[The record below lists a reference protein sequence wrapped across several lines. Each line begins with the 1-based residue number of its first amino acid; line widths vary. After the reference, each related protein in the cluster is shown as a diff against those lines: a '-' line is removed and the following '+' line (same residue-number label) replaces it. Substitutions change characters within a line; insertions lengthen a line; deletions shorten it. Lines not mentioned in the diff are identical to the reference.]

1 MLALSI
7 CHHVKATCFWV
18 SLADITSKFI
28 GESEKLLSILF
39 EIAREEAP
47 SIIIIDEFDSL
58 GRTRTGNESESERR
72 IKNEFLKQMDNIR
85 NIEESVRLFATT
97 NMPWEMDVAA
107 LRRFERKVL
116 VPMPNHETRCNI
128 IKLHAGKHH

>member
-116 VPMPNHETRCNI
+116 VPMPNHEARCNI